1 MNEKQKREML
11 TKAVSAL
18 LAASLVP
25 TVSAAEIANALA
37 PVAIVQETE
46 VQQTEQELNLAV
58 YAQASLQAQI
68 DAADAGQVTTLT
80 LQGETS
86 EDLTIPAG
94 KSIVLDLNGHTLT
107 NKTGHTIPN
116 YGTLTIIGTGTV
128 DNITHGKAAVYN
140 NEGCTVI
147 LNGGTYTRSKEAGK
161 DAGNSGGNSYYNVVN
176 LGTMTINADV
186 KITSGGH
193 FSSLIENGFYDGT
206 GKTTNPKLTI
216 NGGTFS
222 GGLNTVKNDDR
233 GILEVK
239 DGTFSNVSQA
249 ALLNWN
255 ETTIKGGT
263 FTANDTADAVILNG
277 HINDDADQG
286 KLTITGGSFT
296 GTGNTNVIQQMDWSG
311 ADAIGTV
318 TISGGTFETGA
329 GEIFKL
335 KAGTEGEAKI
345 QLSGGTFATSNEASK
360 ETLKKYVAED
370 SSFDP
375 ATGAV
380 SVNAANAA
388 ASVDGQHYRTLQA
401 AIDAASNGATVVLK
415 QSVVETVRV
424 PAGKELTLDLAGK
437 SIQNGADNEN
447 AVIVSGKLTIQD
459 SAATTQPQVNGS
471 DVTYVSGKITGVNT
485 ALAAVNGGEIIV
497 ESGSFECTKNM
508 GVYAQGNFT
517 PGGAAQNSKITVKG
531 GYILAQECAASA
543 QGNGATLDIQGGVLK
558 AKDNA
563 VISGNGTKSST
574 KDCGS
579 TTINISGG
587 TMIGTILTP
596 GYIACG
602 VYHPQAGTLNI
613 TGGTFQIENGVGVLV
628 RAGSANITGGEI
640 ITTGKTTGWVGD
652 KKIDEGCH
660 GIVYDSASNY
670 PGAHAADKITVG
682 GVKIVTENGNDPV
695 KMHRPADST
704 ENHIEVTGGS
714 FSSPV
719 ATEYLK
725 GLNAELKANSGNAPY
740 SYYADEAAAKAAAE
754 KLGGGTVKTLRSAR
768 IGDKDYATLAEA
780 IAAAK
785 AGETVTLLT
794 NVHITGC
801 IEIKTAMTIDF
812 AGYTLSS
819 DSSGLD
825 IYADLTLKSGTL
837 NANTWGIWIQDG
849 AEVNIA
855 KDMTINADLD
865 TDRTNAAAVTVVG
878 GANGKSSVLN
888 MEGTVTA
895 RNNFAVSGNG
905 SVGMGNVVINIKD
918 GAKISSTDT
927 AVYMPNTWQL
937 NISGGEITGTTGVYI
952 KSGVTNITGGT
963 ITATGNENPYEYK
976 NGAAVSTGQAVV
988 IDKCAYPGGAP
999 QVEISGGN
1007 FIAEKAANA
1016 IGSYTGG
1023 NDADK
1028 EPVSK
1033 FVTGGNYS
1041 SSLKDTPFLSDTLRA
1056 ELEKTSGDAPF
1067 SYYPTYE
1074 AAKAE
1079 ADANGGT
1086 VTDLRAISAVS
1097 ASVTAPAKGT
1107 ALATNVTLPAEAKY
1121 IAAVQ
1126 WFDEAD
1132 PTTAVTGNAKG
1143 GKRYTAKITLTANDG
1158 ESFAESLHG
1167 TTTADGYT
1175 IAYVNRTTLELTKTF
1190 DATQAAVLTG
1200 LEVTGYTGGT
1210 KLAGDTISKNEV
1222 TVKATYDDGTE
1233 DADYKDYEIAYKNGA
1248 SLSRGDTTFTVK
1260 KNTVTAAYTFQNAVT
1275 GKTVTADLFE
1285 LTDPN
1290 LTFNGKNQI
1299 EAIRNAVSVK
1309 AEFAGKIGKIT
1320 VTVKQANAVVTD
1332 ATNAGSYDVWVTCEA
1347 GSEYDALT
1355 TPMKIGSVI
1364 LRSEAAGGGSSS
1376 VVPGG
1381 SIWINPVTGGS
1392 VTSANGSSAMPG
1404 GNVTLIVTPD
1414 RGYELGSLT
1423 VKDSRGNAL
1432 PLTEL
1437 GGGKYSFTMP
1447 EGRVSVD
1454 AAFRSMVRSF
1464 VDVLPSAYYYDAV
1477 RWAVGS
1483 GITSGTSSV
1492 TFSPNA
1498 ACTRA
1503 QVVTFLWRAAGSPKP
1518 ASNVNSF
1525 ADVPADAYYRDAV
1538 LWAVEKGIT
1547 NGVSEGRF
1555 DPNATV
1561 TRGQT
1566 VAFLYRAAGS
1576 PAVSGGNTFW
1586 DVPGDSY
1593 YEKAVTWAYQMEITG
1608 GTSSSQFSPN
1618 AACTR
1623 AQIVTFLYRAQ

>member
-1 MNEKQKREML
+1 MTEKAKRVML
-11 TKAVSAL
+11 SRAVATV
-18 LAASLVP
+18 LAVSLVP
-25 TVSAAEIANALA
+25 SVAAAQLTDAVTPPA
-37 PVAIVQETE
+37 VVQEAE
-46 VQQTEQELNLAV
+46 VQQTEQTLEAAAEEKELQQVQEVRQETAALA
-58 YAQASLQAQI
+58 AEGSLQAQI
-68 DAADAGQVTTLT
+68 DAAADGQVKTLT

-94 KSIVLDLNGHTLT
+94 KSIVLDLNGYTLT
-107 NKTGHTIPN
+107 NQSGHTITN
-116 YGTLTIIGTGTV
+116 CGTLTITGSGTV
-128 DNITHGKAAVYN
+128 DNVSHARAALYN
-140 NEGCTVI
+140 QEGGVVT
-147 LNGGTYTRSKEAGK
+147 LDGGAYTRSRENGVNKA
-161 DAGNSGGNSYYNVVN
+161 DNGGNSYYNIVN
-176 LGTMTINADV
+176 WGEMTINAGV
-186 KITSGGH
+186 TVSQNGN
-193 FSSLIENGFYDGT
+193 FSSMIENGFYDGS
-206 GKTTNPKLTI
+206 GKTNNPKLTI

-233 GILEVK
+233 GVLEIV
-239 DGTFSNVSQA
+239 DGTFTNVQQA
-249 ALLNWN
+249 AVLNWN

-263 FTANDTADAVILNG
+263 FTANDKADAVILNG
-277 HINDDADQG
+277 HIDDVADQG
-286 KLTITGGSFT
+286 KLTITGGTFT
-296 GTGNTNVIQQMDWSG
+296 GTGNTNIIQQMDASG

-335 KAGTEGEAKI
+335 KAGTEGKATI
-345 QLSGGTFATSNEASK
+345 QLSGGKFATSNEASK
-360 ETLKKYVAED
+360 EKLKDYVTAD

-375 ATGAV
+375 TTGTV
-380 SVNAANAA
+380 SVNPANAA
-388 ASVDGQHYRTLQA
+388 ASVGGQNYRTLQA
-401 AIDAASNGATVVLK
+401 AIDAASNGTTVVLK
-415 QSVVETVRV
+415 KNVVETVRV

-437 SIQNGADNEN
+437 NIQNGADNKN

-459 SAATTQPQVNGS
+459 STATTQPQVNGS
-471 DVTYVSGKITGVNT
+471 NVTYVSGKITGVNT

-497 ESGSFECTKNM
+497 ESGSFECTENM

-587 TMIGTILTP
+587 TMIGTIQTK

-602 VYHPQAGTLNI
+602 VYHPQEGTLNI
-613 TGGTFQIENGVGVLV
+613 TGGKFQIEDGVGVLV
-628 RAGSANITGGEI
+628 RAGSANITGSEI

-670 PGAHAADKITVG
+670 PGANAADKITVGG

-714 FSSPV
+714 FSSQV

-740 SYYADEAAAKAAAE
+740 SYYVDAAAAE
-754 KLGGGTVKTLRSAR
+754 EAAKTLPGGGTVKTLRSAR

-794 NVHITGC
+794 NVHIKGC
-801 IEIKTAMTIDF
+801 IEIQTAMTIDF

-825 IYADLTLKSGTL
+825 IYADLTLKHGTL

-905 SVGMGNVVINIKD
+905 SVGMGNVIINIKD

-963 ITATGNENPYEYK
+963 ITATGDENPYEYI
-976 NGAAVSTGQAVV
+976 NGGAVSTGQAVV

-999 QVEISGGN
+999 QVTITGGD

-1023 NDADK
+1023 GDADK

-1033 FVTGGNYS
+1033 FVEGGNYS

-1056 ELEKTSGDAPF
+1056 ELKKTSGDAPF

-1086 VTDLRAISAVS
+1086 VTDL
-1097 ASVTAPAKGT
+1097 
-1107 ALATNVTLPAEAKY
+1107 Y
-1121 IAAVQ
+1121 AVQ
-1126 WFDEAD
+1126 AD
-1132 PTTAVTGNAKG
+1132 M
-1143 GKRYTAKITLTANDG
+1143 
-1158 ESFAESLHG
+1158 F
-1167 TTTADGYT
+1167 T
-1175 IAYVNRTTLELTKTF
+1175 I
-1190 DATQAAVLTG
+1190 
-1200 LEVTGYTGGT
+1200 
-1210 KLAGDTISKNEV
+1210 
-1222 TVKATYDDGTE
+1222 
-1233 DADYKDYEIAYKNGA
+1233 
-1248 SLSRGDTTFTVK
+1248 
-1260 KNTVTAAYTFQNAVT
+1260 
-1275 GKTVTADLFE
+1275 
-1285 LTDPN
+1285 TDPN
-1290 LTFNGKNQI
+1290 LTENGRDQI
-1299 EAIRNAVSVK
+1299 EAIRNAVALK
-1309 AEFAGKIGKIT
+1309 PEYAGLVGDFT
-1320 VTVKQANAVVTD
+1320 VIVQRAGAAVTEAAD
-1332 ATNAGSYDVWVTCEA
+1332 AGSYEIYITCEA
-1347 GSEYDALT
+1347 GTKYDAQA
-1355 TPMKIGSVI
+1355 TPLKIGSVQI
-1364 LRSEAAGGGSSS
+1364 KSLPS
-1376 VVPGG
+1376 
-1381 SIWINPVTGGS
+1381 
-1392 VTSANGSSAMPG
+1392 NGSTASIGKPAIRDTGIVEFADVRPG
-1404 GNVTLIVTPD
+1404 
-1414 RGYELGSLT
+1414 S
-1423 VKDSRGNAL
+1423 
-1432 PLTEL
+1432 
-1437 GGGKYSFTMP
+1437 
-1447 EGRVSVD
+1447 
-1454 AAFRSMVRSF
+1454 
-1464 VDVLPSAYYYDAV
+1464 YYYDAV
-1477 RWAVGS
+1477 RWAVEND
-1483 GITSGTSSV
+1483 ITSGTSDDL
-1492 TFSPNA
+1492 FSPDA

-1503 QVVTFLWRAAGSPKP
+1503 QVITFLWRATGSPQP
-1518 ASNVNSF
+1518 VSRTNPF
-1525 ADVPADAYYRDAV
+1525 TDVPSNAYYRDAV
-1538 LWAVEKGIT
+1538 LWAVEQGIT
-1547 NGVSEGRF
+1547 NGVSATRF
-1555 DPNATV
+1555 DPDATI
-1561 TRGQT
+1561 TRGQM
-1566 VAFLYRAAGS
+1566 AALLYRTAGT
-1576 PAVSGGNTFW
+1576 PAVSGGSSFV
-1586 DVPGDSY
+1586 DVGASAY
-1593 YEKAVTWAYQMEITG
+1593 YSKAVAWAYQNDIASGTG
-1608 GTSSSQFSPN
+1608 ANRFSPN
-1618 AACTR
+1618 AVCTR